1 MDEEELYCTFCKNRC
16 PLSHPKCANV
26 NSPEMAE
33 RRRAGAAFEA
43 STCKM
48 CEKRCPL
55 DALECSLGRT
65 IHSIK
70 TNKRTEQ

>member
-1 MDEEELYCTFCKNRC
+1 MAGTEQHCTLCKNRC
-16 PLSHPKCANV
+16 PLSHPKCAMA

-33 RRRAGAAFEA
+33 RRAAAAAFEA
-43 STCKM
+43 NTCKM

-70 TNKRTEQ
+70 SAKKSE